1 MESAANAL
9 SPERVAANVRILSSA
24 RVVVALFAGCA
35 TGICGVHGWMGLLC
49 FLLSQLLFA
58 VLAHLHARPRGLA
71 SFLPNTSSALLW
83 ENLTQAAMTF
93 VLFWTLLFDVVYV
106 Y

>member
-1 MESAANAL
+1 
-9 SPERVAANVRILSSA
+9 VAINVRILSSA

-58 VLAHLHARPRGLA
+58 ALSLLHARPRGLA
-71 SFLPNTSSALLW
+71 SFLPNARATLMW

-93 VLFWTLLFDVVYV
+93 VLFWTLLYDVVYV